1 VRTRIENGTIVTA
14 AATLR
19 ADLLIED
26 ETIAAIGA
34 GLGGEADRVLDAA
47 GRLILPGGVDA
58 HTHLDMPLSESVRSA
73 DDFES
78 GTIAAALGGTTT
90 IVDYAT
96 QEPGRSLAEALDT
109 WHGRARG
116 RAVVDYGFHMIVC
129 DLRPEVERE
138 LDALVAAGVPS
149 FKLFMAYPGRLML
162 DDAAIFRVLLR
173 ARDNGGLV
181 CLHAENGHVIQ
192 VLVERALA
200 AGRTAPREHART
212 RPARAEAEAI
222 HRAGALAEIAGAPVF
237 IVHLSSAEGLEE
249 VERARAR
256 GVEIFAESC
265 PQYLL
270 LSEESYEEPGFAGAR
285 YVMSPPLRARS
296 AQEPLWRGLASGAIQ
311 TVATDHCPF
320 RLADKALGAGDFSKI
335 PNGAPGIETR
345 MSLLWDAGVR
355 PGRLTPNRFVEVT
368 ATAPARIFGLYPRKG
383 AIAVGSD
390 ADLVIWD
397 PERRTTISAASHAS
411 RVDYSA
417 YEGRQVTGGAE
428 TVLSR
433 GSVIVDRG
441 RFVGRAGA
449 GRFLPRSPR
458 AAMGG

>member
-1 VRTRIENGTIVTA
+1 MRTRIENGTIVTSE
-14 AATLR
+14 ATRR
-19 ADLLIED
+19 ADLLLED
-26 ETIAAIGA
+26 ETIAAIGERLD
-34 GLGGEADRVLDAA
+34 GPADRVIDAT
-47 GRLILPGGVDA
+47 GRLVLPGGIDA
-58 HTHLDMPLSESVRSA
+58 HTHLDMPLSETVSSA

-96 QEPGRSLAEALDT
+96 QERGGTLAAALER
-109 WHGRARG
+109 WHAKARG

-129 DLRPEVERE
+129 DLSAAVEAE
-138 LDALVAAGVPS
+138 LDAMVAAGVPS

-173 ARDNGGLV
+173 SRENGGLV
-181 CLHAENGHVIQ
+181 CLHAENGGVIQ

-200 AGRTAPREHART
+200 AGRTHPREHART

-222 HRAGALAEIAGAPVF
+222 GRAAALAEIAGAPVF

-256 GVEIFAESC
+256 GVALHAETC
-265 PQYLL
+265 PQYLC
-270 LSEESYEEPGFAGAR
+270 LSEERYDAPGAEGAR
-285 YVMSPPLRARS
+285 WVMSPPLRRAS
-296 AQEPLWRGLASGAIQ
+296 SQEALWRGLAAGSID

-320 RLADKALGAGDFSKI
+320 TLADKRLGAADFSRI

-345 MSLLWDAGVR
+345 LTLLWDAGVR
-355 PGRLTPNRFVEVT
+355 PGRLTPNRFVEAT
-368 ATAPARIFGLYPRKG
+368 STAPARIFGLHPRKG
-383 AIAVGSD
+383 TIEVGSD

-397 PERRTTISAASHAS
+397 PEARATISAATHHS

-417 YEGRQVTGGAE
+417 FEGRQVTGGPE

-449 GRFLPRSPR
+449 GRFLPRAPR
-458 AAMGG
+458 AR